1 MGGSLLLRAMK
12 RPSAEALVTRM
23 SSIPRVR
30 DQDRVT
36 GHRWV
41 RRNQRLEPSGY
52 DKRRS
57 RRQETIKPSS
67 RRQETYQTG
76 TRRQA
81 VRCAFQESDRH
92 DTFAN
97 RKRTHTNNSAGSSEP
112 EFVALP
118 QADTGRLESCGGPV
132 RFGGDCEIGGDWK
145 RLSEIRGRD

>member
-1 MGGSLLLRAMK
+1 MRAMK
-12 RPSAEALVTRM
+12 RPSAEALVTGFLQFQ
-23 SSIPRVR
+23 VCA
-30 DQDRVT
+30 T
-36 GHRWV
+36 GPSLWI

-97 RKRTHTNNSAGSSEP
+97 RKRTHTNNSVGSSEP

-132 RFGGDCEIGGDWK
+132 RFGEDCEIGGDWK